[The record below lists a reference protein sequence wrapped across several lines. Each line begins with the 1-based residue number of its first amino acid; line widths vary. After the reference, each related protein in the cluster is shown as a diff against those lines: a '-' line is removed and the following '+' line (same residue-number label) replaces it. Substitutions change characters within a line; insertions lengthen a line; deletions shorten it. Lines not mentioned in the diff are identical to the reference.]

1 MNTYEIV
8 MIGFGLYCCLMLTV
22 IAAKLYALYEA
33 ATTCP
38 DCGGKDGA
46 HVHQTLTDLAM
57 DDN

>member
-1 MNTYEIV
+1 
-8 MIGFGLYCCLMLTV
+8 MLTV